1 VAQSRIWPELGPPP
15 QLEEDV
21 LRIIPL
27 GGLGEVGRNM
37 TSFEI
42 NGRLLLVD
50 CGVLFPEEHQPGVDL
65 ILPDFAP
72 IKDRL
77 DDVEALILTHG
88 HEDHIG
94 AVPYLLRLRPDIPL
108 VGSQL
113 TLAFTEAKLKE
124 HLIDPVTLAVDDTAV
139 ATFGPFRCE
148 FMAVTHSIPDSLAL
162 AIETDAGRVLHT
174 GDFKLDQLPLDGRV
188 TDLRAF
194 ARAGDAGVDLLMV
207 DSTNAEVPGFIPT
220 EREIGPVLDQV
231 FAGAPGLIM
240 VACFSSHV
248 HRVQQVL
255 DAAAAHERKVAFA
268 GRSMIRNM
276 TIALDLG
283 YLTAPEGTIVN
294 LKTADALPRDEVVFV
309 TTGSQGEPMAALSR
323 IAGGDHKIHVGPGDT
338 VILASSLIPGNENS
352 VYRVINGLTR
362 MGAKVV
368 HKANAAVHV
377 SGHSAAGEL
386 LYTFNIVS
394 QRCVMPIHG
403 EARHLVAAGRHAVAT
418 GVPSERVVLAEN
430 GVVVDLA
437 DGIAEVV
444 GAVEV
449 GNVYV
454 DGSSVGELTEVELKD
469 RRILGDEGFVS
480 IFAVVDPSECHI
492 LAEPTIQARGIAED
506 DSVFDELVPQLT
518 QALSLAMEQGAR
530 DTHQLQQVTRR
541 VAGRWISRRLRR
553 RPMVIPVIVI
563 A

>member
-1 VAQSRIWPELGPPP
+1 MPHSHVWPDLGEPPEL
-15 QLEEDV
+15 EEGV
-21 LRIIPL
+21 LRILPL

-37 TSFEI
+37 TVFEI
-42 NGRLLLVD
+42 DGRLLLVD
-50 CGVLFPEEHQPGVDL
+50 CGVLFPEEHQPGVEL
-65 ILPDFAP
+65 ILPDFGP
-72 IKDRL
+72 IRDRL

-94 AVPYLLRLRPDIPL
+94 AVPYLLRLRRDIPL
-108 VGSQL
+108 VGSRL
-113 TLAFTEAKLKE
+113 TLAFVEAKLKE
-124 HLIDPVTLAVDDTAV
+124 HNIKPATLVVDDSSV
-139 ATFGPFRCE
+139 ATFGPYRCE

-162 AIETDAGRVLHT
+162 TIATEAGLVLHT
-174 GDFKLDQLPLDGRV
+174 GDFKLDQLPLDGRI

-194 ARAGDAGVDLLMV
+194 ARAGDQGVDLLMM

-220 EREIGPVLDQV
+220 ERDIGPVLDSV
-231 FAGAPGLIM
+231 FDQAPGLIM

-255 DAAAAHERKVAFA
+255 DAAATHGRKVAFA

-283 YLTAPEGTIVN
+283 YLEAQEGTIVN
-294 LKTADALPRDEVVFV
+294 LKTADSLPRDEVVFV

-323 IAGGDHKIHVGPGDT
+323 IANGDHKIHVGPGDT

-368 HKANAAVHV
+368 HRGNAAVHV
-377 SGHSAAGEL
+377 SGHSAGGEL
-386 LYTFNIVS
+386 LYTLNIVS
-394 QRCVMPIHG
+394 PSCVMPIHG
-403 EARHLVAAGRHAVAT
+403 EVRHLVAAGQHAVAT
-418 GVPSERVVLAEN
+418 GVPSDRVVLAEN
-430 GVVVDLA
+430 GMAVDLS
-437 DGIAEVV
+437 DGLAEVV
-444 GAVEV
+444 GAVEI

-454 DGSSVGELTEVELKD
+454 DGSSIGELTEVELKD

-480 IFAVVDPSECHI
+480 IFAVVDPAEGYI
-492 LAEPTIQARGIAED
+492 LSEPTILARGLAED
-506 DSVFDELVPQLT
+506 DSVFDELLPQLT
-518 QALSLAMEQGAR
+518 QALVLAMDQGAH
-530 DTHQLQQVTRR
+530 DTHQLQQVMRR
-541 VAGRWISRRLRR
+541 VAGRWISRQLRR
-553 RPMVIPVIVI
+553 RPMIIPVIVT

>member
-1 VAQSRIWPELGPPP
+1 MAPHDAWPELGTPPE
-15 QLEEDV
+15 LEEGV
-21 LRIIPL
+21 LRILPL

-37 TSFEI
+37 TVFEI
-42 NGRLLLVD
+42 DGRLLLVD

-65 ILPDFAP
+65 ILPDFGP
-72 IKDRL
+72 IRTRL
-77 DDVEALILTHG
+77 DDVEALVLTHG

-113 TLAFTEAKLKE
+113 TLAFTSAKLRE
-124 HLIDPVTLAVDDTAV
+124 HHIEPVTLVVDDAAR
-139 ATFGPFRCE
+139 ATFGPFRLE
-148 FMAVTHSIPDSLAL
+148 FMAVTHSIPDALAL
-162 AIETDAGRVLHT
+162 TIETAAGRVLHT
-174 GDFKLDQLPLDGRV
+174 GDFKLDQLPLDGRT

-220 EREIGPVLDQV
+220 ERDIGPVLDTV
-231 FAGAPGLIM
+231 FDQAPGLIM

-255 DAAAAHERKVAFA
+255 DAAANHDRKVAFA

-276 TIALDLG
+276 TIAMELG
-283 YLTAPEGTIVN
+283 YLEAPEDTVVN
-294 LKTADALPRDEVVFV
+294 LKTADSLPREEVVFV

-323 IAGGDHKIHVGPGDT
+323 IANGDHKISVGPGDT

-368 HKANAAVHV
+368 HRGNAAVHV
-377 SGHSAAGEL
+377 SGHSAGGEL

-394 QRCVMPIHG
+394 PRCVMPIHG
-403 EARHLVAAGRHAVAT
+403 EVRHLVAAGRHAVAT
-418 GVPSERVVLAEN
+418 GVPSDRVVLAEN
-430 GVVVDLA
+430 GMVVDLA
-437 DGIAEVV
+437 DGLAEVV
-444 GAVEV
+444 GVVEV

-454 DGSSVGELTEVELKD
+454 DGASVGELTEVELKD

-480 IFAVVDPSECHI
+480 IFAVVDPSEGYI
-492 LAEPTIQARGIAED
+492 LSEPTIQARGVAEED
-506 DSVFDELVPQLT
+506 AVFDELIPQLT
-518 QALSLAMEQGAR
+518 QALVLAMDQGAR
-530 DTHQLQQVTRR
+530 DTHQLQQVVRK
-541 VAGRWISRRLRR
+541 VAGRWISKRLRR
-553 RPMVIPVIVI
+553 RPMIIPVVVI